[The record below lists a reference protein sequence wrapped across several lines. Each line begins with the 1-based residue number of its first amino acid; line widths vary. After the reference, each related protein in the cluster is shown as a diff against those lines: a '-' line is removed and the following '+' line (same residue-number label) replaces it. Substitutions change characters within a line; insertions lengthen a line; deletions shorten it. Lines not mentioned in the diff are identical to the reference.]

1 MSKWYKIV
9 HIPTLRTIVEW
20 PTYFDDTMMRD
31 MKILK
36 SHVKYEKEPVVELF
50 HIIMFKTKLA
60 ANKYI
65 KYFNCYN
72 IDSFVEESKYFMTLD
87 EGNERDIK
95 LKNSY
100 NIKEFMIV
108 EAEDV

>member
-9 HIPTLRTIVEW
+9 HIPTLKTIVEW

-36 SHVKYEKEPVVELF
+36 SHVKYEKEPVVKLF

-65 KYFNCYN
+65 KYFNYYYD
-72 IDSFVEESKYFMTLD
+72 IDYFAEESKYFMTLD
-87 EGNERDIK
+87 EGDIK
-95 LKNSY
+95 HKNSY

-108 EAEDV
+108 EADDV